1 MKLFCV
7 ITALLAVATA
17 DGPGGHHHGAHH
29 AAHHGDHGHHK
40 QAAHHAAPHTQAVN
54 QKHPLQRLPA
64 RRRPQLK
71 KQPFIRNP
79 FLAQQFRLPHNP
91 RPVRNLKNNLPVRPP
106 QHVPHQQHH
115 QHQHQAKP
123 RPNINTIPKTP
134 TKAPTPV
141 SGKNLKEQLEENP
154 HFSTLFTA
162 LKAADLLDTLSGQGP
177 FTVFAPTNS
186 AFDKVPVDSLNKL
199 LEDKKALKA
208 VLLRHV
214 VPGTNLEGKAIPNGS
229 TKLRTAAGEELSAK
243 RGKFVQVTSSAGSAF
258 VVKFDF
264 VASNGV
270 YHAIDQVL

>member
-1 MKLFCV
+1 M
-7 ITALLAVATA
+7 
-17 DGPGGHHHGAHH
+17 
-29 AAHHGDHGHHK
+29 
-40 QAAHHAAPHTQAVN
+40 
-54 QKHPLQRLPA
+54 
-64 RRRPQLK
+64 
-71 KQPFIRNP
+71 
-79 FLAQQFRLPHNP
+79 
-91 RPVRNLKNNLPVRPP
+91 
-106 QHVPHQQHH
+106 
-115 QHQHQAKP
+115 
-123 RPNINTIPKTP
+123 
-134 TKAPTPV
+134 
-141 SGKNLKEQLEENP
+141 SGKTLKEQLEENE
-154 HFSTLFTA
+154 HFSTLYTA
-162 LKAADLLDTLSGQGP
+162 LKAADLVDTLSGQGP